1 MLNVLDRHT
10 IGRLLRS
17 RDVAAWGV
25 AANDPKLDPLA
36 PDLPTAVAVLM
47 RLDPVVVR
55 GLHHG
60 PTEDYRE
67 EYRRV
72 NAALDAATSTLADAL
87 REHGHRTEVVSATND
102 TRPGDEGRGRTGG
115 ALGDGAA
122 RGGNGDTP
130 DRDRSACFPHKTAA
144 TQAGLGWIGKTALFV
159 SNDFGPAVRLAT
171 VFTDLALPFGT
182 PILEGRCGDCRA
194 CVDACPAGCGRD
206 VRWRAGMPLSRL
218 FDAGACRHHMA
229 AAYGGRRESV
239 CGICIAA
246 CPLSRHD

>member
-25 AANDPKLDPLA
+25 AANDPRLDPLA
-36 PDLPTAVAVLM
+36 PDLPTAVTMLM
-47 RLDPVVVR
+47 RLDPAVLH

-60 PTEDYRE
+60 PTDDYRE

-72 NAALDAATSTLADAL
+72 NAALDATTATLATAL
-87 REHGHRTEVVSATND
+87 GERGYRTETVPAT
-102 TRPGDEGRGRTGG
+102 TPAAAKGGGETPG
-115 ALGDGAA
+115 GDGGMPGRQA
-122 RGGNGDTP
+122 
-130 DRDRSACFPHKTAA
+130 SASFPHKTAA

-159 SNDFGPAVRLAT
+159 SNEFGPAVRLTT
-171 VFTDLALPFGT
+171 VFTDLSLPAGT

-194 CVDACPAGCGRD
+194 CVDACPADCGRD
-206 VRWRAGMPLSRL
+206 VRWRAGMPRSRL
-218 FDAGACRHHMA
+218 FDAGACRHHMTVT
-229 AAYGGRRESV
+229 YGERSETV

-246 CPLSRHD
+246 CPLSKA

>member
-25 AANDPKLDPLA
+25 AANDPRLDPLA
-36 PDLPTAVAVLM
+36 PDLPTAVTMLM
-47 RLDPVVVR
+47 RLDPAVLR
-55 GLHHG
+55 ALHHG
-60 PTEDYRE
+60 PTDDYRE

-72 NAALDAATSTLADAL
+72 NAALDAATATLATAL
-87 REHGHRTEVVSATND
+87 REHGHRAEAIPAT
-102 TRPGDEGRGRTGG
+102 TAT
-115 ALGDGAA
+115 AA
-122 RGGNGDTP
+122 GGNGRGPGHDGGAP
-130 DRDRSACFPHKTAA
+130 FPHKTAA

-171 VFTDLALPFGT
+171 VFTDLSLPVGT

-218 FDAGACRHHMA
+218 FDAGACRHHMTVT
-229 AAYGGRRESV
+229 YGDSPETV

-246 CPLSRHD
+246 CPLVQA

>member
-25 AANDPKLDPLA
+25 AANDPRLDPLA
-36 PDLPTAVAVLM
+36 PDLPTAVTMLM
-47 RLDPVVVR
+47 RLDPAVLR
-55 GLHHG
+55 ALHHG
-60 PTEDYRE
+60 PTDDYRE

-72 NAALDAATSTLADAL
+72 NAALDAATATLATAL
-87 REHGHRTEVVSATND
+87 REHDHRAEAVPATLATGAGAD
-102 TRPGDEGRGRTGG
+102 GRGP
-115 ALGDGAA
+115 
-122 RGGNGDTP
+122 GGNGDAP
-130 DRDRSACFPHKTAA
+130 GHDVGAPGHGSAPFPHKTAA

-171 VFTDLALPFGT
+171 VFTDLSLPVGT

-218 FDAGACRHHMA
+218 FDAGACRRHMTVT
-229 AAYGGRRESV
+229 YGETPETV

-246 CPLSRHD
+246 CPLSQA

>member
-25 AANDPKLDPLA
+25 ASNDPRLDPLS
-36 PDLPTAVAVLM
+36 PDLPTAIAVLM
-47 RLDPVVVR
+47 RLDPTVVR
-55 GLHHG
+55 GLRHG

-72 NAALDAATSTLADAL
+72 NAALDAATSTLAQAL
-87 REHGHRTEVVSATND
+87 REHGFRAEALPATSD
-102 TRPGDEGRGRTGG
+102 MRPHDAGRGLAR
-115 ALGDGAA
+115 DA
-122 RGGNGDTP
+122 RGGNGDAR

-171 VFTDLALPFGT
+171 VFTDLSLPFGT
-182 PILEGRCGDCRA
+182 PVLEGRCGDCRA

-218 FDAGACRHHMA
+218 FDPDACRHYMA
-229 AAYGGRRESV
+229 TTYGDHPESI

-246 CPLSRHD
+246 CPLSRA

>member
-25 AANDPKLDPLA
+25 AANDPRLDPLA
-36 PDLPTAVAVLM
+36 PDLPTAVTMLM
-47 RLDPVVVR
+47 RLDPAVLR
-55 GLHHG
+55 ALHHG
-60 PTEDYRE
+60 PTDEYRD

-72 NAALDAATSTLADAL
+72 NAALDAATATLVTAL
-87 REHGHRTEVVSATND
+87 CEHGHRAEAVPATAAAA
-102 TRPGDEGRGRTGG
+102 TAGGGPGRNGGGPGR
-115 ALGDGAA
+115 DGA
-122 RGGNGDTP
+122 P
-130 DRDRSACFPHKTAA
+130 FPHKTAA

-159 SNDFGPAVRLAT
+159 SNEFGPAVRLAT
-171 VFTDLALPFGT
+171 VFTDLPLPVGT

-194 CVDACPAGCGRD
+194 CVDACPAACGRD

-218 FDAGACRHHMA
+218 FDAGACRHHLA
-229 AAYGGRRESV
+229 VTYGDGPETV

-246 CPLSRHD
+246 CPLSHS

>member
-25 AANDPKLDPLA
+25 AANDPRLDPLA
-36 PDLPTAVAVLM
+36 PDLPTAVTMLM
-47 RLDPVVVR
+47 RLDPAVLR
-55 GLHHG
+55 ALHHG
-60 PTEDYRE
+60 PTADYRE

-72 NAALDAATSTLADAL
+72 NAALDAATATLAAAL
-87 REHGHRTEVVSATND
+87 REHGHRAEAVPATV
-102 TRPGDEGRGRTGG
+102 TTTAGVDERGLGG
-115 ALGDGAA
+115 SGHES
-122 RGGNGDTP
+122 GGNGDGP
-130 DRDRSACFPHKTAA
+130 GHDGHALFPHKTAA

-171 VFTDLALPFGT
+171 VFTDLSLPVGT

-218 FDAGACRHHMA
+218 FDAGACRHHMTVT
-229 AAYGGRRESV
+229 YGESPETV

-246 CPLSRHD
+246 CPLSQA

>member
-36 PDLPTAVAVLM
+36 PDLPTAVAMLM
-47 RLDPVVVR
+47 RLDPAVVR
-55 GLHHG
+55 GLRHG

-72 NAALDAATSTLADAL
+72 NAALDAATATLSSAL
-87 REHGHRTEVVSATND
+87 REHGCAADAVPATTDSLPRGSARVAVAD
-102 TRPGDEGRGRTGG
+102 
-115 ALGDGAA
+115 ALGGEAGVF
-122 RGGNGDTP
+122 GGNG
-130 DRDRSACFPHKTAA
+130 SAPFPHKTAA

-159 SNDFGPAVRLAT
+159 SADFGPAVRLAT
-171 VFTDLALPFGT
+171 VFTDLPLPAGT
-182 PILEGRCGDCRA
+182 PVLDGRCGDCRA
-194 CVDACPAGCGRD
+194 CIDACPADCGRD
-206 VRWRAGMPLSRL
+206 VRWRAGMPRSRL
-218 FDAGACRHHMA
+218 FDADACSRHMA
-229 AAYGGRRESV
+229 SAYGDRTESV

-246 CPLSRHD
+246 CPLSHA